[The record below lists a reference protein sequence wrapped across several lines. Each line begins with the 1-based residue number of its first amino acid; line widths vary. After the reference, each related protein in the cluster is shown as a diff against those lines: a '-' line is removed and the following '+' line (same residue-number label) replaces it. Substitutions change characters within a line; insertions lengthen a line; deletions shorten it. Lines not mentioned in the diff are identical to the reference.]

1 MILYTADCLANV
13 DQYDERNWGGN
24 AYEYALAL
32 CLDAVLAIYGGA
44 APKGVF
50 YEKASAQAGDDAQEP
65 AAIRVELRRAPMI
78 Q

>member
-32 CLDAVLAIYGGA
+32 CLDAVLAISIPIHGGA
-44 APKGVF
+44 VPK
-50 YEKASAQAGDDAQEP
+50 KASAQAGDDAQEP
-65 AAIRVELRRAPMI
+65 AAIRVELRRAPMV